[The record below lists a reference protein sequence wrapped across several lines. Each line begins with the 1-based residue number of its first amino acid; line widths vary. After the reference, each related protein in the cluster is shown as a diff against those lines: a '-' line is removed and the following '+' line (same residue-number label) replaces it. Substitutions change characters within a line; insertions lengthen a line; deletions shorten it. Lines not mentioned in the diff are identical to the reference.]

1 MKNRLNT
8 VLSIL
13 LMLSI
18 LYILNTN
25 HHAFASPAT
34 ATSGINSQAGSALD
48 PIITKSYLEKRLV
61 ESEDALKRL
70 MIEQSEK
77 TGGKDVATKFI
88 VIEVKKGSTLLFGES
103 TEFILRAG
111 KAVVADKTTNGIS
124 DLTDGVTKYHD
135 MEVLKDH
142 HMLNP
147 RNDGRGILAKTDLF
161 VLVKGDHKITE

>member
-1 MKNRLNT
+1 MRNRMNT
-8 VLSIL
+8 VLAVL
-13 LMLSI
+13 LALSI
-18 LYILNTN
+18 LYIFTTN
-25 HHAFASPAT
+25 YALANQAALT
-34 ATSGINSQAGSALD
+34 KAANSRAGSALD

-61 ESEDALKRL
+61 ESEENLKRL
-70 MIEQSEK
+70 MLEQFDK
-77 TGGKDVATKFI
+77 AGVKDASAKFV

-111 KAVVADKTTNGIS
+111 VAVVADKTTNGIS
-124 DLTDGVTKYHD
+124 DLTDGVTRHHD

-161 VLVKGDHKITE
+161 VLVKGDYKITE

>member
-1 MKNRLNT
+1 M
-8 VLSIL
+8 IL
-13 LMLSI
+13 
-18 LYILNTN
+18 
-25 HHAFASPAT
+25 
-34 ATSGINSQAGSALD
+34 
-48 PIITKSYLEKRLV
+48 
-61 ESEDALKRL
+61 
-70 MIEQSEK
+70 EQSDK
-77 TGGKDVATKFI
+77 AGAKDAAARFV

-111 KAVVADKTTNGIS
+111 SAVITDKTTNGIS
-124 DLTDGVTKYHD
+124 DLTDGDTKYHD